1 MHIDTDSSKKDIDMI
16 KLKTYSTAMK
26 HYDEIME
33 YVMYDSI
40 SMRLIHRKFEK
51 SVR

>member
-1 MHIDTDSSKKDIDMI
+1 MSKKDIDISKM
-16 KLKTYSTAMK
+16 KTYTKALQHK
-26 HYDEIME
+26 DEIME